1 MNRMEHNPY
10 LIKNENV
17 APSRS
22 SSIPSYYNR
31 NSEMN
36 QIREEIEA
44 ITSRKNFN
52 RDSDS
57 MQEVIDIMTRQIN
70 KWEQLEDDYGP
81 DATRQRYIEAF
92 QRKRDSW
99 EKKKEQAER
108 AFYERRDRMKREME
122 YDNGYSRNQIRRE
135 RRMDDDSD
143 SDVMEDDRRQPLGNL
158 DYSRKDNCVRGRE
171 AKPMALLNRDRSRSR
186 SPLLL
191 PRQAHPSTSLQLRRP
206 NIPSTPPVRVRPG
219 KSRVTKSKNRKWR
232 PGQKALLEIRKY
244 QKSTDMLIQK
254 APFARLV
261 QEILRETTNESHDYR
276 IRADALMALQE
287 GAEAFMVEM
296 FEGSVLISNHAKRV
310 TLMPTDVQLY
320 RRLCLR
326 NLS

>member
-1 MNRMEHNPY
+1 M
-10 LIKNENV
+10 
-17 APSRS
+17 
-22 SSIPSYYNR
+22 
-31 NSEMN
+31 
-36 QIREEIEA
+36 
-44 ITSRKNFN
+44 
-52 RDSDS
+52 
-57 MQEVIDIMTRQIN
+57 
-70 KWEQLEDDYGP
+70 
-81 DATRQRYIEAF
+81 
-92 QRKRDSW
+92 
-99 EKKKEQAER
+99 
-108 AFYERRDRMKREME
+108 
-122 YDNGYSRNQIRRE
+122 
-135 RRMDDDSD
+135 
-143 SDVMEDDRRQPLGNL
+143 
-158 DYSRKDNCVRGRE
+158 
-171 AKPMALLNRDRSRSR
+171 
-186 SPLLL
+186 
-191 PRQAHPSTSLQLRRP
+191 
-206 NIPSTPPVRVRPG
+206 RVRPG

-326 NLS
+326 NWS